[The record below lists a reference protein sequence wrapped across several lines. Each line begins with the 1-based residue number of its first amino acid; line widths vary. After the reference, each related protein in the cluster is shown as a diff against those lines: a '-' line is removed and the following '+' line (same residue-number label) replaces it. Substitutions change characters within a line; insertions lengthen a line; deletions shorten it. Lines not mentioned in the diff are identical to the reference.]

1 MASSLYDM
9 ATKADELVAALCLAW
24 ELYSAP
30 RRADR
35 GDWARNIMVAGR
47 AVRWDRQDA
56 EESGGRDEDML
67 QESGRDG
74 RREQGFGGGRTEG
87 LHTGDAEEVESVS
100 EGLRGRGH
108 GAPEQSEDGA
118 VGGGSRTVGQAED
131 CKGTVHDRGGD
142 STGVKIGPF
151 HVRGSFLACSI
162 LHQLVSSY
170 MP

>member
-1 MASSLYDM
+1 VHRGEQIEETGPGTSWWQ
-9 ATKADELVAALCLAW
+9 VA
-24 ELYSAP
+24 
-30 RRADR
+30 R
-35 GDWARNIMVAGR
+35 
-47 AVRWDRQDA
+47 
-56 EESGGRDEDML
+56 SGGIVKT
-67 QESGRDG
+67 Q
-74 RREQGFGGGRTEG
+74 RRVGAAVMRTCCRRVGGTGAGNKGWGRTEG